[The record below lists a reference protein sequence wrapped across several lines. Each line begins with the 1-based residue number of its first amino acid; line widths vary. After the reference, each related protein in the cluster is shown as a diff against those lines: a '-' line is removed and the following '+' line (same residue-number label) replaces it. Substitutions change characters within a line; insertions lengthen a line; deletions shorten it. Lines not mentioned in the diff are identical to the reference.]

1 MKKVV
6 PILKSSDLRRS
17 LRFYTEV
24 LDFTLS
30 CPEASP
36 EDGLL
41 ELASDG
47 AELQLSHEGH
57 FATPVN
63 IFLQTADE
71 VDALFA
77 KYISR
82 GLDISGKKESPV
94 HQGPLDQT
102 WGNREFYVNDPDGNT
117 LRFCAPLA

>member
-6 PILKSSDLRRS
+6 PILKSSDLHRS
-17 LRFYTEV
+17 LHFYTKV
-24 LDFTLS
+24 LDFTLKY
-30 CPEASP
+30 PEASP
-36 EDGLL
+36 EEGIL
-41 ELASDG
+41 ELISDG
-47 AELQLSHEGH
+47 AELQFSHEGH
-57 FATPVN
+57 FNTPVN
-63 IFLQTADE
+63 IFLQTAAE
-71 VDALFA
+71 IDALFA

-82 GLDISGKKESPV
+82 GLDTSGKKESPV

>member
-24 LDFTLS
+24 LDFTLTS
-30 CPEASP
+30 PEASP
-36 EDGLL
+36 DDGLL
-41 ELASDG
+41 ELVNDG

-57 FATPVN
+57 FRTPVN
-63 IFLQTADE
+63 IFLNTADE

-82 GLDISGKKESPV
+82 GLDTSDKKESPV